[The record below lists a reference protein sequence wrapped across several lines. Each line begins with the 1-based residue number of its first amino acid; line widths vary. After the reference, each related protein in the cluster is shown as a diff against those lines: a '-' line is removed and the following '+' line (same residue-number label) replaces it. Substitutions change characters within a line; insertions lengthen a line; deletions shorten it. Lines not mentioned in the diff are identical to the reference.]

1 MTDFRKVVAVTGPTA
16 TGKTALAVHLAEKF
30 GGEVVSIDSRQVYR
44 GMDLGTGK
52 DLEEYGSVPYH
63 LMDIVN
69 PDDEYNLSCFLHDAF
84 EAIAGIGNRGRLPV
98 LCGGSAMYL
107 DALLKGYRL
116 PGAALPRNLDEPRV
130 RQERSQAS
138 SFEPPFA
145 LDALTIGV
153 YFPRETVRSRIEKR
167 LDSRLAQGM
176 IEEVANL
183 HAAGTGYE
191 RLDFFGLEYREVA
204 RYLQGKCS
212 YDEMRSELL
221 NKIRQFAKRQDIFF
235 RKMEREGTVI
245 HWLKEGNRREAEAL
259 TEKFLDG
266 EALPEPEIKISS
278 IFYGR
283 GVTQTEKTAKNG
295 KY

>member
-63 LMDIVN
+63 LIDIVN
-69 PDDEYNLSCFLHDAF
+69 PGDEYNLACFLHDAF
-84 EAIAGIGNRGRLPV
+84 AAIADIVNRGRLPV

-183 HAAGTGYE
+183 HAAGTGYG
-191 RLDFFGLEYREVA
+191 RLEFFGLEYREVA
-204 RYLQGKCS
+204 CYLQGKCS
-212 YDEMRSELL
+212 YGEMRSELL

-245 HWLKEGNRREAEAL
+245 HWLKEGNRLEAEAL
-259 TEKFLDG
+259 TEKFLAG
-266 EALPEPEIKISS
+266 EPLPEPEMQLSN
-278 IFYGR
+278 IFYGKKIP
-283 GVTQTEKTAKNG
+283 ENE
-295 KY
+295 